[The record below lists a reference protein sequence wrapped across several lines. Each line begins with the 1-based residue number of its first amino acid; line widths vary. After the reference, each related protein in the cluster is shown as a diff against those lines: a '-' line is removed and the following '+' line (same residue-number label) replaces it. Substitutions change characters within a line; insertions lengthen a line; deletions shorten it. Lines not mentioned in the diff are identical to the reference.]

1 MSVDAPVGI
10 DAITFTK
17 PYLEAFEEELDR
29 AATSEELIAAMVARY
44 PELGTGGTR
53 EIGAKVALREMDW
66 G

>member
-1 MSVDAPVGI
+1 
-10 DAITFTK
+10 
-17 PYLEAFEEELDR
+17 
-29 AATSEELIAAMVARY
+29 MVARY